1 MAITKEKHFIK
12 LLNSAGGSADG
23 GSVEEAAGG
32 DHTGGGGDYAAG
44 GDHIGG
50 GGDYAAARGGLSY
63 PSPGALFYKNDDCP
77 ITNDDSLLTK

>member
-32 DHTGGGGDYAAG
+32 DHTGGGGDYAA
-44 GDHIGG
+44 
-50 GGDYAAARGGLSY
+50 ARGGLSY